1 MLLINDFNPSAN
13 FLQALDCETFYT
25 TGSKK
30 NSLQDITQNIIE
42 CFTIKQDVTHVV
54 IPVPYAQSL
63 DLATVEE
70 NQISVEQSWQ
80 KIFSQIITLAS
91 FLDATNVQYLIFDM
105 CNNF

>member
-1 MLLINDFNPSAN
+1 MISILVQI
-13 FLQALDCETFYT
+13 FYKHST
-25 TGSKK
+25 VRHFIPQDLKK

-91 FLDATNVQYLIFDM
+91 FLEA
-105 CNNF
+105 NNLKGKW